1 MNRTTIRLLVVDAVL
16 LVAEFYVIQDLMWR
30 TNYAAT
36 IRDVCPQA
44 CSYTPSFSYNVLTQ
58 YFTMSGNGVNLT
70 SPITLDWVQVITL
83 VLIVINGWFAYST
96 LKKRRSNRTMD
107 TAAAAAPTV

>member
-1 MNRTTIRLLVVDAVL
+1 LL
-16 LVAEFYVIQDLMWR
+16 LVAEFYVIMDLQWR
-30 TNYAAT
+30 TAYAAT
-36 IRDVCPQA
+36 VRDVCPQA
-44 CSYTPSFSYNVLTQ
+44 CRYTPSFSYNVLTQ

-96 LKKRRSNRTMD
+96 LKKRRDDRAVGAPA
-107 TAAAAAPTV
+107 TAPPTVR